1 MSETTVPVEEMEVV
15 EENGESIKDSNESPG
30 ELSDGEE
37 ISADLPEIEIEP
49 CRLCDDVT
57 EKMFNIFEDNPEG
70 YQLIGLIKENL
81 PIVLYKTDPL
91 SKLVCDKCVL
101 NLQLIS
107 SLKKRS
113 RKTQDKYVEKLKTE
127 GDTTDKNILLFLGCT
142 GSKLIENGDED
153 EEEEEDLKDQATSTH
168 DLTILCANCKTGIL
182 DASTVNGEIELST
195 DLHEMLRESLKKN
208 RVFTGEE
215 ASHYD
220 DIDIPSDIESNESN
234 ENHPAKRRKIDKSS
248 KEIQDEINQELAKRK
263 TEDNGTDDSSEEK
276 DKDSEHTF
284 DDSDGELNEKSDEER
299 KAEQDRIAQ
308 IKTTCVNIFKEEPEF
323 TFEPLSLMELTVAYF
338 NERNVP
344 NYEAIY
350 CKRIPSHPTCKI
362 CHIIF
367 KNSKL
372 LAVHETTHM
381 EVDIDERIDQPKP
394 WPNEHPFAKIRNKW
408 LTNFDEVV
416 YDADEEAETNQET
429 VVRAEEDATLLVE
442 DTGKTLDASKNDE
455 VVLVGMKPMV
465 NGIYLGD
472 YTKEERKAFYQCMR
486 IGGQTKRFCALCRY
500 CFKDNWAI
508 ESHYFSFACFYTCR
522 YCGMRFNKQRHRF
535 DEHVQDHKK
544 HEHSLS
550 DKIYTASK
558 LNNTLP
564 KIIQP
569 DKVKKIVPGEPE
581 KPREIRLE
589 DYSSPPVIM
598 KGGFDQRNKQ
608 SNATQTSS
616 PNLNSLVKVK
626 EEPKDL
632 VNPQSKTQNQ
642 AYFCR
647 KCYKVFFKLDEFN
660 AHSKNCD
667 YNSYAPGFGP
677 TMKPGMPGPSSKPN
691 PQVKVKQEPGTEP
704 KINGDM
710 STAGRP
716 VRNCARDI
724 GPYKDE
730 VYIPKQILN
739 ETVPGPPQSFI
750 CHICG
755 TPFPTIYSRNSHM
768 RIHKGEPQGGAANG
782 GPNPQMI
789 MQQNILKQRLQ
800 QQQTF
805 QMQKAALQQ
814 QQIQQKQMLRQKQIQ
829 QRVQQQQ
836 QQNYSQYEE
845 IRVKEEPVD
854 SFEPMVEIH
863 EGHERSPSPPSLP
876 REIGGGAV
884 SLTPIIKKPALNP
897 NILKL
902 VENNPNIS
910 LVTKRASSS
919 PVQRSHGG
927 NIIKNAG
934 GYQGPYAPANQ
945 PNSGPAANFITVAP
959 NLMLNDDK
967 SYKCSSC
974 WEAFSNKSHLYF
986 HKKNQC
992 EGSRFPCP
1000 FCKKRFGT
1008 EAAYSSHIFYSHPE

>member
-522 YCGMRFNKQRHRF
+522 YCGMRFNKQRHR
-535 DEHVQDHKK
+535 
-544 HEHSLS
+544 
-550 DKIYTASK
+550 
-558 LNNTLP
+558 
-564 KIIQP
+564 
-569 DKVKKIVPGEPE
+569 
-581 KPREIRLE
+581 LE

-632 VNPQSKTQNQ
+632 
-642 AYFCR
+642 
-647 KCYKVFFKLDEFN
+647 VFFKLDEFN